1 MCPDRY
7 HGYVIRILVSACLL
21 GEPVRYDG
29 GTNRVEHPAL
39 ARWRREGRLVPVC
52 PEVEGGLG
60 VPRPPAE
67 SRGAAV
73 LTRGGHDVT
82 AHFAAGAGRAL
93 ALAREYGARIAILK
107 ERSPSCGVHQVHDGT
122 FSGRL
127 VPGAGVTAALLRE
140 NDIAVFS
147 EDEIG
152 QADFL
157 LEVLEAANL
166 GQ

>member
-1 MCPDRY
+1 
-7 HGYVIRILVSACLL
+7 VIRILVSACLL

-29 GTNRVEHPAL
+29 GTNRAEHPAL

-67 SRGAAV
+67 KRASAV
-73 LTRGGHDVT
+73 LTSDGRDVT
-82 AHFAAGAGRAL
+82 AQFCAGAERAL
-93 ALAREYGARIAILK
+93 AIARSHGARIAILK
-107 ERSPSCGVHQVHDGT
+107 ERSPSCGVRQVHDGS
-122 FSGRL
+122 FSARL
-127 VPGAGVTAALLRE
+127 VPGAGIAAALLRE
-140 NDIAVFS
+140 SDIAVFS
-147 EDEIG
+147 EDEIDRAG
-152 QADFL
+152 FL